1 MAQTR
6 SRLHKKKFR
15 AAGVHGKRHVDR
27 PAHGVIA
34 NKRGLGHSK
43 SPFIVY
49 RKDTVMQKYGSRL
62 PRYVPSKP
70 HLYVV
75 SCLAPLLTVL
85 VVLLPEANAQTA
97 VNITTYPYDNMR
109 TGWNNQETSLTPA
122 NVATSQFKLLAS
134 TPLGARGI

>member
-34 NKRGLGHSK
+34 NKRGLGHAK

-75 SCLAPLLTVL
+75 SCLASLLTMP
-85 VVLLPEANAQTA
+85 VVLLPE
-97 VNITTYPYDNMR
+97 
-109 TGWNNQETSLTPA
+109 SLSLSVKYASAPMA
-122 NVATSQFKLLAS
+122 LLQRDRRQRLKHFTKRRLA
-134 TPLGARGI
+134 